1 MQIDMQMAAKNFQ
14 NLSQQEQEILREA
27 ADSPLLGI
35 LSKVFGQ
42 EFVESINSF
51 SLRKPQ
57 RKMDAEMRQQAAR
70 MLMR

>member
-1 MQIDMQMAAKNFQ
+1 MQIDMEMAAKNFR
-14 NLSQQEQEILREA
+14 NLSQQEKEILREA
-27 ADSPLLGI
+27 ADSPLLSI

-42 EFVESINSF
+42 EFVASINSF
-51 SLRKPQ
+51 RLRKPQ

>member
-1 MQIDMQMAAKNFQ
+1 MQMAAKNFQ

-51 SLRKPQ
+51 QLRKPQ
-57 RKMDAEMRQQAAR
+57 RKMDAEMRSQAAR